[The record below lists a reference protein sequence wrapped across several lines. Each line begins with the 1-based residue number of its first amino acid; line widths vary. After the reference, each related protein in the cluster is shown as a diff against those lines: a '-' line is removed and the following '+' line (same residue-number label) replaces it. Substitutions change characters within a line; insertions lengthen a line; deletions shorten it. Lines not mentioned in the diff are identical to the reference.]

1 MVFLRLT
8 TSSSDRAHVVRAGGL
23 VLRPPAANDYAAWAE
38 LRAASREHLAPW
50 EPAWAGDELSRSAY
64 RRRLRV
70 YHADMLDDLGYAFFL
85 FKEDEQRLIGG
96 LTLGNVRRGV
106 TQAATLGYWLGAK
119 HVRHGHMTRAVAAL
133 VRHAFDELRLHRI
146 EASCMPAN
154 EASLRVLQRNCFR
167 QEGLA
172 RRYLKIDGE
181 WRDHILLAR
190 LIDDAVISGPM
201 THGPTTCSGVAG
213 G

>member
-8 TSSSDRAHVVRAGGL
+8 VPSSDRANVIRAGGL
-23 VLRPPAANDYAAWAE
+23 VLRPPASNDYAAWAE
-38 LRAASREHLAPW
+38 LRAGSREHLVPW
-50 EPAWAGDELSRSAY
+50 EPAWSGDELSRSAY

-70 YHADMLDDLGYAFFL
+70 YQADMLDDLGYAFFL
-85 FKEDEQRLIGG
+85 FTEDEQRLIGG

-106 TQAATLGYWLGAK
+106 TQAATLGYWLGAM
-119 HVRHGHMTRAVAAL
+119 HTGRGYMTRAVGAL

-154 EASLRVLQRNCFR
+154 SASLRVLERNGFLR
-167 QEGLA
+167 EGLA

-190 LIDDAVISGPM
+190 LIDDPVTIGPA
-201 THGPTTCSGVAG
+201 TNGGAG
-213 G
+213 